1 MEIRLAHS
9 EDLSDVNLIFNQAIE
24 EGYSTAH
31 LEPVNLE
38 YTLEWFAAHSPQ
50 TFPVFVA
57 SEGKRVLGWISL
69 SPYRKGRQALEHVRE
84 VSYYVH
90 NGHRG
95 KGIGQAMM
103 DHVIQTAPVLG
114 ISVLVAILL
123 AKNPASRA
131 MLQKFGFVQWGNMPG
146 IARIGTEELDH
157 LYFGLKL

>member
-1 MEIRLAHS
+1 MEIRHAHP
-9 EDLSDVNLIFNQAIE
+9 EDLHSVNLIYNQAVE
-24 EGYSTAH
+24 ERYSSAH
-31 LEPVNLE
+31 LEPVDLE
-38 YTLEWFAAHSPQ
+38 YTREWFTGHPAESC
-50 TFPVFVA
+50 PVFVA
-57 SEGKRVLGWISL
+57 CEKEQVLGWISL

-95 KGIGQAMM
+95 KGIGQGMM
-103 DHVIQTAPVLG
+103 EHVIHTAPALG

-131 MLQKFGFVQWGNMPG
+131 MLQKFGFAQWGNLPG